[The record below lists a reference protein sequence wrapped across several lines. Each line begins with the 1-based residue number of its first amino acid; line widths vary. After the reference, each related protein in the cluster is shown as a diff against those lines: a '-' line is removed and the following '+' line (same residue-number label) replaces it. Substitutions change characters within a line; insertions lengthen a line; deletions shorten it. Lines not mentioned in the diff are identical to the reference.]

1 MMIMSS
7 EEVTGLIK
15 LRDPLSYKG
24 THGHAVLLA
33 GNKGK
38 MGAAVLAARACLRTG
53 AGLLTVNVPQAERFI
68 IQTVIPEA
76 MLQWRE
82 EYNDYSAFT
91 TIGIG
96 PALGITSP
104 EHELLSAVL
113 RAFKKPMLLDADAL
127 NLLAQH
133 KELWQLIPAGSILT
147 PHPKEFDR
155 MFGEHNSTEE
165 RKEKALQLTTQ
176 YPWIIVLKGA
186 GTLVIEK
193 EQVWKNTTGN
203 AGLAKGGSGDVL
215 CGMITALLAEQYPP
229 YDAARIGVYLHGLA
243 ADIAIEQQSVES
255 LLASDVI
262 ECIGKAF
269 EASRS

>member
-1 MMIMSS
+1 MNR
-7 EEVTGLIK
+7 EEVAALIK
-15 LRDPLSYKG
+15 PRDPLSHKG
-24 THGHAVLLA
+24 THGHALILA
-33 GNKGK
+33 GNKGR

-53 AGLLTVNVPQAERFI
+53 TGLLTVNVPQAERFI
-68 IQTVIPEA
+68 IQTAIPEA

-96 PALGITSP
+96 PALGTASP

-113 RAFKKPMLLDADAL
+113 PAFKKPMALDADAL

-133 KELWQLIPAGSILT
+133 KELWQHIPAGSILT

-155 MFGEHNSTEE
+155 MFGEHTSTEQ
-165 RKEKALQLTTQ
+165 RKEKALQLTAQ
-176 YPWIIVLKGA
+176 YPWIIILKGA
-186 GTLVIEK
+186 GTLVIESDR
-193 EQVWKNTTGN
+193 VWQNTTGN

-215 CGMITALLAEQYPP
+215 CGMITALLSEQYLP

-243 ADIAIEQQSVES
+243 ADIAVQQQSEES
-255 LLASDVI
+255 LIATDVI

-269 EASRS
+269 RTLQ